1 MVTFFMKQPYSSV
14 LDSSVLD
21 TMTSLSGVPDGYLPF
36 VLRDIAL
43 NAKALQVFVTI
54 NNEQTTLLER
64 QIKALDQNVAV
75 RTFPGWDCLP
85 YDRVGPS
92 ASIVNQRINTLLTLA
107 SSNVAGLLLVSSNAF
122 IQKIPP
128 KDYFRNKIITIA
140 TGAPFPREQLL
151 ETLQNLGYKKV
162 STVYETGDYAV
173 RGSLLDVF
181 VSGQTLPFRI
191 DFFGDDI
198 ESIKMFEIDTQTT
211 LKTLEDMTTFQLK
224 PSVEVLQNAKAN
236 QIFCSRYERLE
247 GRQNSQNDELY
258 QAIKHN
264 RFFQGIEHWQ
274 PLFFDE
280 PFVGI
285 EHYLDRS
292 ASAIYMDYR
301 VQESLKDQQSLIF
314 DYYRARLN
322 PIASHYAHKPLPPE
336 LFYKSEFSD
345 YLNISPLVDSAS
357 CDLGGRLLTDFP
369 LRHDNPDFFE
379 DVVAY
384 ITGHGQTRRV
394 LLACASEGL
403 QSRTVDLLQQ
413 HGLTQELDYLLMPLE
428 RGFITHDQLVITDQ
442 EILGSRLFLNKER
455 KKRSK
460 RFFTELSE
468 LEVYDL
474 VVHCD
479 HGIARYLGLQTMTVQ
494 DTAHDCLVLEYEGG
508 NKLFLPVENME
519 LITRYGGDSSFTQL
533 DALGDKKWA
542 TKKSKVK
549 KRVQLIAAYL
559 LKLAAERIQKVG
571 DIFSSLK
578 NDYKEFCNRFPYDE
592 TDDQLTAIEDI
603 AQDLASGK
611 PMDRLVCGDVGFG
624 KTEVALRAAF
634 LAVSHG
640 KQVAILTPTTL
651 LCRQHTKNFIE
662 RFDGTPY
669 KIEQLSRFVTQAK
682 AEKIKQGVLDGT
694 IDIIIATHAIIKSDI
709 YFKSLGLFII
719 DEEQHFGV
727 KQKEK
732 LRLQY
737 PDVHSLTLT
746 ATPIPRTLQLSLS
759 GVRDLS
765 LIMTPPQ
772 DRLPVRTFITPEDS
786 VLIQE
791 AILKECNRGGQVFY
805 VCPHVADQAR
815 IAARLKSV
823 LPDLRFAT
831 VNGQMSGPAM
841 EGILNDF
848 ADRHYD
854 LLLATNILESGIDM
868 PSVNTIILHH
878 SHLFG
883 LSQLYQLR
891 GRVGRA
897 KIQSYAYF
905 TVPANKKLTDNAV
918 KRLEI
923 LQSLDKLGSGFN
935 LASHD
940 MDIRGGG
947 NILGEE
953 QSGHIKEVGIEM
965 YQRLLQE
972 AILIAKAEKT
982 GDIVPE
988 EWSPQINLGSAILIP
1003 EDYVDDLTLRLGLYK
1018 RLSTFTTVEEI
1029 DNFAAELVDR
1039 FGKLPR
1045 EVNNLLQVYE
1055 LKLICKNAFISTLD
1069 VGPKGFLIGF
1079 YENKFPNFDGL
1090 ITFLQSKEMAKR
1102 TKIRSDH
1109 KIFIHFESGDL
1120 QNRFFVCQ
1128 KICKK
1133 MLSFVSTVDTR

>member
-1 MVTFFMKQPYSSV
+1 MKQSKNSE
-14 LDSSVLD
+14 LDSV
-21 TMTSLSGVPDGYLPF
+21 TSLSGVPDGYLPF

-43 NAKALQVFVTI
+43 STKALQVFVTI

-64 QIKALDQNVAV
+64 QIKALDKNVAIL
-75 RTFPGWDCLP
+75 TFPGWDCLP

-92 ASIVNQRINTLLTLA
+92 ASIVNQRINTLLSLA
-107 SSNVAGLLLVSSNAF
+107 TSNVAGLLLVSSNAF
-122 IQKIPP
+122 IQKMPP
-128 KDYFRNKIITIA
+128 KAYFQNKITTMS
-140 TGAPFPREQLL
+140 TGETCPRAELL

-181 VSGQTLPFRI
+181 VSGQKLPFRI
-191 DFFGDDI
+191 DFFGDEI
-198 ESIKMFEIDTQTT
+198 ESIKTFEIDTQTT
-211 LKTLEDMTTFQLK
+211 FKDQEEVSTFQLR
-224 PSVEVLQNAKAN
+224 PSVEVLQNKKAN
-236 QIFCSRYERLE
+236 QIFCTRYEQLE
-247 GRQNSQNDELY
+247 GYQNSQNDELY
-258 QAIKHN
+258 QAINDN
-264 RFFQGIEHWQ
+264 RSFQGIEHWQ
-274 PLFFDE
+274 PLFFAE
-280 PFVGI
+280 SFVGI
-285 EHYLDRS
+285 ESYLDS
-292 ASAIYMDYR
+292 TESSIYMDHR

-322 PIASHYAHKPLPPE
+322 PIAGHYAHKPLPPE
-336 LFYKSEFSD
+336 LFYKSDFD
-345 YLNISPLVDSAS
+345 DCINISPLVDPKSR
-357 CDLGGRLLTDFP
+357 DLGGRLLTDFP

-384 ITGHGQTRRV
+384 IKSHSQKKRV
-394 LLACASEGL
+394 LLICASEGL
-403 QSRTVDLLQQ
+403 HSRTVDLLQQ
-413 HGLTQELDYLLMPLE
+413 HGLTKELDYLLMPLE

-479 HGIARYLGLQTMTVQ
+479 HGIARYLGLQTMQVQ
-494 DTAHDCLVLEYEGG
+494 DMEHDCLVLEYEGG

-533 DALGDKKWA
+533 DSLGNKKWA
-542 TKKSKVK
+542 TKKGKVK

-592 TDDQLTAIEDI
+592 TDDQLSTIEDVTK
-603 AQDLASGK
+603 DFSSGK

-624 KTEVALRAAF
+624 KTEIALRAAF

-651 LCRQHTKNFIE
+651 LCRQHTKSFIE

-669 KIEQLSRFVTQAK
+669 KIAQLSRFVPHAK
-682 AEKIKQGVLDGT
+682 AQQIKQDVKDGK
-694 IDIIIATHAIIKSDI
+694 IDILIATHAIIRGDI
-709 YFKSLGLFII
+709 DFKNLGLFII

-732 LRLQY
+732 LRVEY

-772 DRLPVRTFITPEDS
+772 DRLAVRTFITPEDS
-786 VLIQE
+786 VLIEE
-791 AILKECNRGGQVFY
+791 AILKECNRGGQIFY
-805 VCPHVADQAR
+805 VCPHVADQAK
-815 IAARLKSV
+815 IAARLKNI

-831 VNGQMSGPAM
+831 VNGQMTGPAM
-841 EGILNDF
+841 EKILNDF

-905 TVPANKKLTDNAV
+905 TVPANKKMTDNAT

-982 GDIVPE
+982 GDIIQE
-988 EWSPQINLGSAILIP
+988 DWSPQINLGSAILIP
-1003 EDYVDDLTLRLGLYK
+1003 ADYVDDLTLRLGLYK
-1018 RLSTFTTVEEI
+1018 RLSTFTSVEEI

-1039 FGKLPR
+1039 FGKMPL

-1055 LKLICKNAFISTLD
+1055 LKLICKRAFINTLD

-1079 YENKFPNFDGL
+1079 HENKFPNFDGL
-1090 ITFLQSKEMAKR
+1090 ITFLQGKEMAKR

-1109 KIFIHFESGDL
+1109 KIFINFESGDL
-1120 QNRFFVCQ
+1120 QNRFLVCQ

-1133 MLSFVSTVDTR
+1133 LLNLVPTADTH